1 MFPSHDH
8 VGPDVKNVFNKLSED
23 KTNLSVEKIDL
34 SLRGYTSKVSVTDF
48 IRRQRQNAEDINLI
62 IKKGQDK
69 IADLNNFETDLK
81 IARNATDDAFR
92 EIDKMKATM
101 IENGISTSAL
111 DARQSEISKDKQD
124 INQMLKVLDSQRK
137 RIKSL

>member
-1 MFPSHDH
+1 MKQVQNIWKQLS
-8 VGPDVKNVFNKLSED
+8 KL
-23 KTNLSVEKIDL
+23 NLATEKIDL

-48 IRRQRQNAEDINLI
+48 IRRQRQNADDINSI

>member
-1 MFPSHDH
+1 MEPQ
-8 VGPDVKNVFNKLSED
+8 VKKIFGKLP
-23 KTNLSVEKIDL
+23 KTELATEKIDL

-48 IRRQRQNAEDINLI
+48 KRRQRQNADDINSI

-81 IARNATDDAFR
+81 VARNATDDAFR

-124 INQMLKVLDSQRK
+124 INQMLKVLDAHRK

>member
-1 MFPSHDH
+1 M
-8 VGPDVKNVFNKLSED
+8 
-23 KTNLSVEKIDL
+23 I
-34 SLRGYTSKVSVTDF
+34 TS
-48 IRRQRQNAEDINLI
+48 NY
-62 IKKGQDK
+62 
-69 IADLNNFETDLK
+69 
-81 IARNATDDAFR
+81 ATDDAFR